1 MKAVIQRV
9 KSGKVIVDKQVIGE
23 IDKGLLVLL
32 GVKEDDDEKEVCFLA
47 KKIVN
52 LRIMN
57 DREGKMNLSVKDV
70 EGAVLVVS
78 QFTLLAD
85 TKKGNRPSFIK
96 AARPELSEKLYLK
109 FVQELKNLGIK
120 KVATG
125 KFGAMMDIHFI
136 NNGPVTILLDTK
148 RKIGC

>member
-9 KSGKVIVDKQVIGE
+9 KSGKVIIDNQVVGE
-23 IDKGLLVLL
+23 IDKGLVVLL
-32 GVKEDDDEKEVCFLA
+32 GVGEGDDEKETQLLA

-52 LRIMN
+52 LRIMS
-57 DREGKMNLSVKDV
+57 DKQGKMNLSVKDV
-70 EGAVLVVS
+70 DAEVLVVS
-78 QFTLLAD
+78 QFTLIAD

-96 AARPELSEKLYLK
+96 AANPELAEGLYLR

-125 KFGAMMDIHFI
+125 KFAAMMDVHLI
-136 NNGPVTILLDTK
+136 NNGPVTIIVDTK
-148 RKIGC
+148 RKISC

>member
-9 KSGKVIVDKQVIGE
+9 QSGKVIIDNQVVGE
-23 IDKGLLVLL
+23 IDKGLVVLL
-32 GVKEDDDEKEVCFLA
+32 GVGEGDGEKETQLLA

-52 LRIMN
+52 LRIMS
-57 DREGKMNLSVKDV
+57 DKQGKMNLSVKDV
-70 EGAVLVVS
+70 DAEVLVVS
-78 QFTLLAD
+78 QFTLIAD

-96 AARPELSEKLYLK
+96 VAKPELAEGLYLQFIK
-109 FVQELKNLGIK
+109 ELKNLGIE

-125 KFGAMMDIHFI
+125 KFGAMMDIHLI
-136 NNGPVTILLDTK
+136 NNGPVTIILDTK